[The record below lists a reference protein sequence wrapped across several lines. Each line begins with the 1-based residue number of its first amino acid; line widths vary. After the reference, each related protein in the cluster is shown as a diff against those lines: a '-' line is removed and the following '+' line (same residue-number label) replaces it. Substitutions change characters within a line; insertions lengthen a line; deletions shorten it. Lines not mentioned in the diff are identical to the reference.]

1 MLSLRLA
8 LLFESTLA
16 ATAATLPDTHAAR
29 NLTRTM
35 RLVPCSPPSEP
46 LDAAPRT
53 ALLRDAEP
61 GTDWQGF
68 WSHSSDA
75 YYTRCTTR
83 EGATHWYRITDETM
97 EVAGTAPR
105 VSATR
110 VLPFRGSAMRR
121 IQLILAASPNGRPM
135 LVGSARRAGK

>member
-1 MLSLRLA
+1 MLFLRHVAASL
-8 LLFESTLA
+8 
-16 ATAATLPDTHAAR
+16 HAFR
-29 NLTRTM
+29 PVLRQRRVQKEM

-53 ALLRDAEP
+53 ALLRDLEP
-61 GTDWQGF
+61 GTDWEGF

-83 EGATHWYRITDETM
+83 EGSTHWYRITDETM
-97 EVAGTAPR
+97 EMAGAVPLTTAP
-105 VSATR
+105 R
-110 VLPFRGSAMRR
+110 VLPFRGDTMRR
-121 IQLILAASPNGRPM
+121 LSLVLAASPSGRPM